1 MATSISRRNFLSTAG
16 AAAVSPLLAQS
27 PASKPAGM
35 RVGVDT
41 DKQPRAVQSKG
52 AIAMLDYTK
61 QNGFDGAAFRLVLDL
76 SPTLDN
82 VQLKEV
88 KAHAD
93 SLGLFLEVGVGWM
106 NPYNT
111 PERPEV
117 RRFGGGDYRL
127 AMERMLKAC
136 RLIDCTELW
145 AVSAHTVHGT
155 PSFVAYDRLRTDVSW
170 GDQLVAM
177 TKFINSIAP
186 MLRDLKLRL
195 NMEAHGDETSYEL
208 LRLINEVGPDV
219 VGVTLDSGNF
229 ALEGDVP
236 MDALRRL
243 APYINYAQAKDGIL
257 YHGKDGLSLQTRTIG
272 EGMFDWPV
280 ALDVLSKYHPNLHI
294 CIENY
299 RAISPLPWAD
309 AKNRRHYPELTEA
322 DVKEFE
328 RLAAGCEERIRRG
341 QSLGVEEYQKLPFG
355 DDERL
360 KSYQVGAAYLK
371 KIIKEKRLGYV

>member
-1 MATSISRRNFLSTAG
+1 MASSISRRSFLSTVS
-16 AAAVSPLLAQS
+16 AAAARPLLAQS
-27 PASKPAGM
+27 TAAKLAGM

-52 AIAMLDYTK
+52 AIAILDYVK
-61 QNGFDGAAFRLVLDL
+61 QGGFDGAAFRLILDV
-76 SPTLDN
+76 SPTLDP
-82 VQLKEV
+82 VQLKEA

-111 PERPEV
+111 PERPEI

-145 AVSAHTVHGT
+145 AVSAHTVHGS
-155 PSFVAYDRLRTDVSW
+155 PSFIAYDRLRTDVSW
-170 GDQLVAM
+170 GDQLAAM
-177 TKFINSIAP
+177 TKFINSLAP

-195 NMEAHGDETSYEL
+195 NLEAHGDETSYEL

-272 EGMFDWPV
+272 EGVFDWPA

-309 AKNRRHYPELTEA
+309 RKNRRHYPELTDA

-328 RLAAGCEERIRRG
+328 RLAAGSEERIRRG
-341 QSLGVEEYQKLPFG
+341 EILGVDEYQKLPFR

-360 KSYQVGAAYLK
+360 KSYQDSAAYLK
-371 KIIKEKRLGYV
+371 KLIKEKRLGYA